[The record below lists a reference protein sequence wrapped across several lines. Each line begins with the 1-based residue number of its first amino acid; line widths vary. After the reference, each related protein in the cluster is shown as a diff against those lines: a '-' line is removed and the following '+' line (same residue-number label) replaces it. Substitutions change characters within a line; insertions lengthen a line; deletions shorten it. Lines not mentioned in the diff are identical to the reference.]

1 MSTIRF
7 LADESC
13 DYLIVSTLRSAGHDV
28 VAVVDTGER
37 SIDAAVI
44 DQAYVE
50 KRVLLTEDKD
60 FGWHVFVARQHSP
73 GVILIRF
80 PASMRLTMA
89 KSTLAAVASHADR
102 IETSFL
108 VIQPGHTRL
117 QKLP

>member
-1 MSTIRF
+1 MPTIRF

-13 DYLIVSTLRSAGHDV
+13 DYLIVSTLRAAGHDV
-28 VAVVDTGER
+28 LAIVDTGER
-37 SIDAAVI
+37 SVDTDVI
-44 DQAYVE
+44 DQAYAE
-50 KRVLLTEDKD
+50 KRILLTEDKD
-60 FGWHVFVARQHSP
+60 FGWHVFVSREHSP

-89 KSTLAAVASHADR
+89 KTTLAAVESYADR
-102 IETSFL
+102 IATSFL